1 MKSGPSIMHIVFKA
15 LGFFGLPARERKG
28 NMTSLLGRVTR
39 TSYSIIQ
46 WGLRLARFDPS
57 PGSLF
62 RDWRTSNFT
71 RDVTPSINSQAST
84 KKKTN
89 CIRTVMSQLGLFLIT
104 ANIHSASDDSGHI
117 SDVEFFRF
125 DEETFKRKKMF
136 LYLPLKL
143 RTLKFS
149 WGPSTT

>member
-1 MKSGPSIMHIVFKA
+1 
-15 LGFFGLPARERKG
+15 
-28 NMTSLLGRVTR
+28 
-39 TSYSIIQ
+39 
-46 WGLRLARFDPS
+46 
-57 PGSLF
+57 
-62 RDWRTSNFT
+62 
-71 RDVTPSINSQAST
+71 
-84 KKKTN
+84 
-89 CIRTVMSQLGLFLIT
+89 MSQLGLFLIT

-149 WGPSTT
+149 